1 MVVKAQGH
9 PKTVSSES
17 IEMTFKATQILLDL
31 QKCILSGAIK
41 FVSARSSQGNLTLF
55 EITRASVRITNESQ
69 FLLIPLST
77 TFLNPKILGFLFS
90 TKNSLTWGV
99 KCEKLN
105 SRKSQGVYQ
114 ISFENR
120 QEWNGHLEIFSRPQ
134 AEENSRQHLLLRVD
148 ILQKTVVGC
157 PWKLS

>member
-1 MVVKAQGH
+1 MAVKVQGH

-17 IEMTFKATQILLDL
+17 IEKTFKATQTLLDL

-55 EITRASVRITNESQ
+55 EITTALVRITNESQ
-69 FLLIPLST
+69 FLLIPLSI

-90 TKNSLTWGV
+90 TKNSLTWGL

-105 SRKSQGVYQ
+105 FRKSQGIYQ

-148 ILQKTVVGC
+148 SLQKTVVGC